1 MQMCYLDTPGAAF
14 AAYLCRNAAE
24 PSKVPP
30 TAGVHTRGPGDGL
43 VVEDGEGQLAIRDE
57 DNLKS
62 VYLQQRREESAE
74 QAEEG
79 QVSEPKTSQKTK
91 RCIEKRGVSLRP
103 SPPRI
108 EKAVAFTYFK
118 PKVS

>member
-1 MQMCYLDTPGAAF
+1 MRMCYLDTAGAAF

-43 VVEDGEGQLAIRDE
+43 VVEDGEGELAIRDE

-62 VYLQQRREESAE
+62 VYLQQRGEESTE
-74 QAEEG
+74 QAGEG
-79 QVSEPKTSQKTK
+79 QVSQPKTSQKTK
-91 RCIEKRGVSLRP
+91 RCTEKRGASLRP
-103 SPPRI
+103 SPPLL
-108 EKAVAFTYFK
+108 ENAVAFNYFK